1 MAFTPPSPSSPPT
14 THNKFRRR
22 TRICILS
29 LLFLSVFAPILL
41 LYESKGFIEDLS
53 SFKGRRDLLKLNL
66 VKQEED
72 EGFRE
77 PILNVYKDVNVDP
90 LVSFGS
96 QDVDNKSD
104 EPIIGKNTDFIEQN
118 EGDSDVKGNNGQSQE
133 EKMLLSPGRKGE
145 IGRATL
151 EHDQG
156 RRAMDKKIKEMKDQ
170 LIRAKAYLTFAIP
183 ANNAHLIKELRL
195 RIKELERAMGDV
207 TKDSD
212 LSKRA
217 VQRMRAMEVSL
228 QKAGRIYPDCCGMVK
243 KLRAMTNNAE
253 EMVRVQ
259 KEQETFLIQLAGRTT
274 PKGLHCLSMRLT
286 AEYFALKP
294 EERELPSNP
303 DVLVH
308 DSTDLY
314 HFAVFSD
321 NVLASAVVVAS
332 TISTAKEP
340 GKIVFHVVTDSLNF
354 AAFSMWFLFL
364 HPPGKATVQIHNMDN
379 FDWLSTKY
387 NPPNTQGH
395 ESQDPRYTCA
405 LNHLRFYLPHIFP
418 TLNKILLLDHDV
430 VVQKDLTSLWR
441 VNMMGKVNG
450 AVNTCQGHD
459 PAFRRMDLL
468 INFSDPIVATTFT
481 NQPCTWGFGVNL
493 FDMREW
499 RKRNLTTLYNKYLQL
514 GKKRPI
520 WKAGSLPL
528 GWLTFYNQTMDLER
542 KWHVHGLGY
551 HSGIKQ
557 EDIEQAAIIHYDGVM
572 KPWLDIGIEK
582 YKIYWR
588 KHVKYDHPY
597 LQQCNIA

>member
-1 MAFTPPSPSSPPT
+1 M
-14 THNKFRRR
+14 KLFRQR

-29 LLFLSVFAPILL
+29 LLFLSVFCPILL
-41 LYESKGFIEDLS
+41 LNESKGFIEDLS

-90 LVSFGS
+90 LLSS
-96 QDVDNKSD
+96 RSPDVLNNSH
-104 EPIIGKNTDFIEQN
+104 EPISGKNNEFTEQN
-118 EGDSDVKGNNGQSQE
+118 EGVPDERE
-133 EKMLLSPGRKGE
+133 EKMLLSPGKKGD
-145 IGRATL
+145 IGRVRATL
-151 EHDQG
+151 EH
-156 RRAMDKKIKEMKDQ
+156 RALDKKIKEIKDQ
-170 LIRAKAYLTFAIP
+170 LIRAKAYLNFAIP

-217 VQRMRAMEVSL
+217 LQRMRAMEVSL
-228 QKAGRIYPDCCGMVK
+228 QKASRMYPDCCGMVK

-259 KEQETFLIQLAGRTT
+259 KEQETFLVQLAGRTT

-294 EERELPSNP
+294 EERELSRSNP
-303 DVLVH
+303 DVLH
-308 DSTDLY
+308 DDSDHY
-314 HFAVFSD
+314 HFVVFSD
-321 NVLASAVVVAS
+321 NVLACAVVVAS
-332 TISTAKEP
+332 TLSNAKEP
-340 GKIVFHVVTDSLNF
+340 EKIIFHVITDSLNF
-354 AAFSMWFLFL
+354 PAFSMWFILN
-364 HPPGKATVQIHNMDN
+364 PPTKSTIQIHNTNN
-379 FDWLSTKY
+379 FNFNSNSIT
-387 NPPNTQGH
+387 TQEH
-395 ESQDPRYTCA
+395 ESQDPRYTSP
-405 LNHLRFYLPHIFP
+405 LNHLRFYLPQIFT
-418 TLNKILLLDHDV
+418 TLPKILLLDHDV
-430 VVQKDLTSLWR
+430 VVQKDLTRLWR
-441 VNMMGKVNG
+441 VKMEGKVNG
-450 AVNTCQGHD
+450 AVKTCQGHD
-459 PAFRRMDLL
+459 PAFRRMELL
-468 INFSDPIVATTFT
+468 LNFSDPVVSGRVR
-481 NQPCTWGFGVNL
+481 NEGCTWAFGVNL
-493 FDMREW
+493 FDLREW
-499 RKRNLTTLYNKYLQL
+499 RNKDLTAVYDKYLQL
-514 GKKRPI
+514 GKKRPM

-528 GWLTFYNQTMDLER
+528 GWLTFYNETIDLDK

-551 HSGIKQ
+551 HSGIKH

-582 YKIYWR
+582 YKTYWK

>member
-1 MAFTPPSPSSPPT
+1 M
-14 THNKFRRR
+14 KQFRRR

-29 LLFLSVFAPILL
+29 LLFLSVVAPILL

-66 VKQEED
+66 VKQEEA

-90 LVSFGS
+90 LVNSGS
-96 QDVDNKSD
+96 PDVVIKSD
-104 EPIIGKNTDFIEQN
+104 DPRSNKNNDFIELNGDRDANRNN
-118 EGDSDVKGNNGQSQE
+118 EQSQE
-133 EKMLLSPGRKGE
+133 EKMPLSPGRKAE
-145 IGRATL
+145 VGRATL
-151 EHDQG
+151 GHDQDVPPQPQA
-156 RRAMDKKIKEMKDQ
+156 RRVAMDKKIKEMKDQ
-170 LIRAKAYLTFAIP
+170 LLRARAYLTLTTTP
-183 ANNAHLIKELRL
+183 TDSHLIKELRL
-195 RIKELERAMGDV
+195 RIKELDRAMGDV

-217 VQRMRAMEVSL
+217 FQRMRAMEASL
-228 QKAGRIYPDCCGMVK
+228 QKAARIFPDCYSIMK
-243 KLRAMTNNAE
+243 KLRAMTNTAE

-286 AEYFALKP
+286 AEYFALRP

-303 DVLVH
+303 DVH
-308 DSTDLY
+308 DSNRF
-314 HFAVFSD
+314 HFVVFSD
-321 NVLASAVVVAS
+321 NVLACAVVVGSA
-332 TISTAKEP
+332 ISTAKEP

-354 AAFSMWFLFL
+354 AAFSMWFLL
-364 HPPGKATVQIHNMDN
+364 HPPGKATVQIHNMEN

-387 NPPNTQGH
+387 NPPNTEGH
-395 ESQDPRYTCA
+395 ESQDPRYTSA
-405 LNHLRFYLPHIFP
+405 LNHLRFYLPDIFP

-430 VVQKDLTSLWR
+430 VVQKDLTLLWR

-450 AVNTCQGHD
+450 AVKTCQGHD

-468 INFSDPIVATTFT
+468 INFSDPMVATKFN
-481 NQPCTWGFGVNL
+481 NQPCTWAFGVNL

-499 RKRNLTTLYNKYLQL
+499 RNRNLTQVYNNYLQL
-514 GKKRPI
+514 GKKRPL

-528 GWLTFYNQTMDLER
+528 GWLTFYNETIGLER

-582 YKIYWR
+582 YKTYWR